1 MEPLLQ
7 VKAVQDFLSNAL
19 IGHRIDY
26 YQSVGSTMDLARQAA
41 EEGAAEG
48 TVIVAEEQTAGRGRF
63 GRKWVTAPGQNLSF
77 SVVLYPSKWAVS
89 RLGIAAA
96 LAVARVIRHMYGLS
110 PGIKWPNDVRINGK
124 KVSGIL
130 VESAVQNEQVR
141 YAVLGVGVNVNMD
154 PADEINEGLGDTT
167 CLSKEVDHA
176 VQREET
182 LQAVLQEL
190 GYIYASLQEWG
201 AVWSEWRESMETLGK
216 EVRVLW
222 GEQVEEGLAEDIDSE
237 GNLVLRRKDGTVV
250 SLTAG
255 EVTFQI

>member
-7 VKAVQDFLSNAL
+7 VEAIQEFLSNAL
-19 IGHRIDY
+19 IGRRIDY

-48 TVIVAEEQTAGRGRF
+48 TVIVAEDQTAGRGRF

-77 SVVLYPSKWAVS
+77 SVVLYPDKWAVS
-89 RLGIAAA
+89 RLSIAAA
-96 LAVARVIRHMYGLS
+96 VAVARVIRHMYGLS
-110 PGIKWPNDVRINGK
+110 LGIKWPNDVRINGK
-124 KVSGIL
+124 KLCGIL
-130 VESAVQNEQVR
+130 IESAVQNEQVR
-141 YAVLGVGVNVNMD
+141 YAVLGVGVNVNTD
-154 PADEINEGLGDTT
+154 PSDEVNEGVGDTT
-167 CLSKEVDHA
+167 CISKEVGHP

-201 AVWSEWRESMETLGK
+201 SVWSEWRESMETLGK

-222 GEQVEEGLAEDIDSE
+222 GEQVEEGLAEDIDGE

>member
-7 VKAVQDFLSNAL
+7 VEAVQEFLSNAL

-26 YQSVGSTMDLARQAA
+26 YQNVGSTMDVARQAV
-41 EEGAAEG
+41 EEGAEEG
-48 TVIVAEEQTAGRGRF
+48 TVILAEEQTAGRGRF

-77 SVVLYPSKWAVS
+77 SVVLYPGKWAVS
-89 RLGIAAA
+89 RLSVAAA
-96 LAVARVIRHMYGLS
+96 VAVARVLRHMYGLS
-110 PGIKWPNDVRINGK
+110 PGIKWPNDVRVNGK
-124 KVSGIL
+124 KVCGIL
-130 VESAVQNEQVR
+130 VEAAVQNEQVR

-154 PADEINEGLGDTT
+154 PSDEGDEGLGDTT
-167 CLSKEVDHA
+167 CLSKEVEHA
-176 VQREET
+176 VQREEV

-201 AVWSEWRESMETLGK
+201 AVWREWRESMETLGK

-222 GEQVEEGLAEDIDSE
+222 GEQVEEGVAEDIDGE

>member
-1 MEPLLQ
+1 MKPLLQ
-7 VKAVQDFLSNAL
+7 VEAVQESLSDAP

-26 YQSVGSTMDLARQAA
+26 YHSVGSTMDLARQAA
-41 EEGAAEG
+41 HEGVAEG

-77 SVVLYPSKWAVS
+77 SVVLYPGRWAVS
-89 RLGIAAA
+89 RISVAAA
-96 LAVARVIRHMYGLS
+96 VAVARVIRHLYGLS

-130 VESAVQNEQVR
+130 IEAAVQNEQVR

-154 PADEINEGLGDTT
+154 PSDDGNESLGDTT
-167 CLSKEVDHA
+167 CLSKEVGHT

-190 GYIYASLQEWG
+190 SYIYASLQEWG
-201 AVWSEWRESMETLGK
+201 SVWSEWRESMETLGR

-222 GEQVEEGLAEDIDSE
+222 GDQVEEGRAEDIDSE

-255 EVTFQI
+255 EVTLQI